1 MAFHE
6 KHYQFPHK
14 KGFREKIRGGA
25 GFSERMEKA
34 LRQLEKALEDYVEE
48 DNGDEPPPM
57 SATPARKKTN
67 APNLQQAGRYPSA
80 TSGCFSPPPASTMRL
95 THTKKT

>member
-48 DNGDEPPPM
+48 DNGEEPPPM
-57 SATPARKKTN
+57 SATPARKKAN
-67 APNLQQAGRYPSA
+67 APNRQTDAQCPSA
-80 TSGCFSPPPASTMRL
+80 TSGCFSPTPVNTMRL
-95 THTKKT
+95 MPTRKT